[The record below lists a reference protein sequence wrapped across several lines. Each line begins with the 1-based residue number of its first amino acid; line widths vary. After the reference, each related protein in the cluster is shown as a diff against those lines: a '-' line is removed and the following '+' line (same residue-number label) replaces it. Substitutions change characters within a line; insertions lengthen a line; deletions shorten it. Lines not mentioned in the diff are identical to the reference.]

1 MFLSLRNFNSIY
13 NKNLLYIP
21 YKNIIECLV
30 TERYSNC
37 QVLNQILVFE
47 SQKTPVISK
56 LPALFHFKRKRMIY
70 KTGIQNILYKG
81 VWKIWHQ
88 WIQLSPQRI
97 MEIVI
102 ELHLI
107 CTVAHFSD
115 QKISNTWSIKVSWK
129 RTLIN
134 VRIQQN
140 LYTAIEWIWQSHL
153 QNFMFFLTSA
163 LWENED

>member
-134 VRIQQN
+134 VHYFSERPIIFHQH
-140 LYTAIEWIWQSHL
+140 I
-153 QNFMFFLTSA
+153 
-163 LWENED
+163 